1 MTEEP
6 TKEYHFLVV
15 DDDSEVR
22 KVIREY
28 LEALGYSLITEAS
41 DGTEA
46 LAIVKKDMSINFVIS
61 DWDMPYMSG
70 LNLLQHI
77 RSHPARANIP
87 FLMITS
93 PVSHEAEKV
102 ILAAE
107 NLVDTY
113 LIKPFRSQALFQK
126 IQDVLVKVVHGPQK
140 RVVVIDDDPD
150 AREMVIEYVQKMG
163 FREVTGL
170 TNGKEGLNFLSQNA
184 GDVGL
189 IICDWEMPEMGGI
202 EVLKACK
209 VHKTLGDIPFLMI
222 TSQTSIERMKVLQ
235 AAKANVDDYLL
246 KPFSV
251 DQIRKRVE
259 GLIDKSR
266 TRKEVQEM
274 TSQAFVHVEHG
285 RYQPAA
291 ELFEAVLSLDPNY
304 DVVLRG
310 YGDLL
315 IKIKGVEVAL
325 PYYKRAIDANKA
337 NPKGYVKLAMAYEQ
351 VGLLDKAILLLQDSV
366 REISFSA
373 DLHFHL
379 GRLFNKKKLYDLAK
393 AEFEK
398 TLELQL
404 DHTEARLMLEM
415 LGGGKKGEPV

>member
-1 MTEEP
+1 MTSEK
-6 TKEYHFLVV
+6 TAKEHHFLLV
-15 DDDSEVR
+15 DDDVEVR
-22 KVIREY
+22 KVVREY
-28 LEALGYSLITEAS
+28 LEALGYLKISEAN

-46 LAIVKKDMSINFVIS
+46 LALIKKDISINFIIS
-61 DWDMPYMSG
+61 DWDMPFMSG

-77 RSHPARANIP
+77 RSSPTKANIP
-87 FLMITS
+87 FLMVTS

-113 LIKPFRSQALFQK
+113 LIKPFRSLALKQKIDQALA
-126 IQDVLVKVVHGPQK
+126 KVVHGPQK

-150 AREMVIEYVQKMG
+150 AREMVLEYVQKMG
-163 FREVTGL
+163 FREAIGL
-170 TNGKEGLNFLSQNA
+170 VNGKEGLEYLGQNA
-184 GDVGL
+184 QEIGL

-209 VHKTLGDIPFLMI
+209 AHKTLSEVPFLMI
-222 TSQTSIERMKVLQ
+222 TSQSSIERMKVLQ

-251 DQIRKRVE
+251 DQIKKRVE
-259 GLIDKSR
+259 ILIEKSR
-266 TRKEVQEM
+266 TRKEVHDLTAAGLQH
-274 TSQAFVHVEHG
+274 AEHG
-285 RYQPAA
+285 RYQPAQEA
-291 ELFEAVLSLDPNY
+291 FEAALALDSTY
-304 DVVLRG
+304 DVCLRA

-315 IKIKGVEVAL
+315 IKIKGVEIAL
-325 PYYKRAIDANKA
+325 PFYKKAIDANPT
-337 NPKGYVKLAMAYEQ
+337 NPRGHIKLAMAYEQ
-351 VGLLDKAILLLQDSV
+351 VGLLDKAVLLLQDAV
-366 REISFSA
+366 KEISFSS

-379 GRLFNKKKLYDLAK
+379 GRLFNKKKMYDLART
-393 AEFEK
+393 EFEK

-415 LGGGKKGEPV
+415 LNGKRD